1 MPEKRRG
8 QEGGGGREEHTFT
21 CIPIFFVNLKLFLSP
36 QILFFAI
43 WGLAKMIGSQRVK
56 HKNIKRS

>member
-8 QEGGGGREEHTFT
+8 QEGGGEEYTFT
-21 CIPIFFVNLKLFLSP
+21 CTPLFSVNLTLFLSP

-43 WGLAKMIGSQRVK
+43 WGLAKMIGSKKVK
-56 HKNIKRS
+56 IKNIKRS